1 MIATAPRNT
10 VSWPGVAMLAALP
23 LALFPITAGAEEMPG
38 ADFAFDLIDPGF
50 CMMPPPDFTDA
61 NLRAIVAEQGD
72 DIPVIGEID
81 VPVGG
86 RLYGDGFFARGAG
99 RNAIAAT
106 MHLMAIPAE
115 DRISGVCLALVPVND
130 MNATEGAAK
139 LYGPESAP
147 EEGDYYM
154 VFARVITRSDGGEE
168 IHLGE
173 LGEGDGFIEF
183 TSDSGDTITGEFA
196 LRGVLN
202 DSDELSIDFE
212 FEIHQEDALRFVDL
226 SSR

>member
-1 MIATAPRNT
+1 MTPTARMKTVSLPRIAT
-10 VSWPGVAMLAALP
+10 LAALP
-23 LALFPITAGAEEMPG
+23 LALLPMAAGAEEVPG
-38 ADFAFDLIDPGF
+38 ADFAFELIDPGF

-61 NLRAIVAEQGD
+61 NLRAIVDEQGD
-72 DIPVIGEID
+72 DIPVVGEID

-106 MHLMAIPAE
+106 MHLMAIPE
-115 DRISGVCLALVPVND
+115 EGRISAVCLALVPVND
-130 MNATEGAAK
+130 MNATEGVAN

-147 EEGDYYM
+147 DEGDYYM
-154 VFARVITRSDGGEE
+154 VFARVISRTDGGEE

-173 LGEGDGFIEF
+173 LGSGDGFIEF
-183 TSDSGDTITGEFA
+183 TSDGGDTITGEFA
-196 LRGVLN
+196 LRGALN
-202 DSDELSIDFE
+202 DSDDLHIDFE
-212 FEIHQEDALRFVDL
+212 FEIHEEDALRFVDL